1 VPIEQ
6 LDAALLVGAAELLA
20 AVLAVRL
27 SARAGFPSL
36 LVYLGF
42 GVVLGESVLGIPFE
56 DYDVASTLG
65 YVALILILAE
75 GGLTT
80 RWSAVQPA
88 FGLGVA
94 LATVGVAVSVL
105 VVAVSTHLLLG
116 LRWELALLLAAVVS
130 ATDAAAVFSVLRLVP
145 LRPSVLG
152 TLEAESGL
160 NDAPVA
166 ILVVV
171 VATGGLEAS
180 VAGWVGTA
188 VLILLELALGAAVG
202 YAVGWLGARL
212 LMGAALPAS
221 GLYPLSVLTLSVLA
235 YGGAA
240 TLHGSGFAA
249 VYVAALVLGNSA
261 LPHRAATRSFA
272 EGVGWLAQIGLFVML
287 GLLASPGRIGA
298 TEVLSALVAGT
309 VLTLVARP
317 LSVLSCGLWGRV
329 SWREQAFLSWAGL
342 RGAVPIVLAT
352 IPLAEGV
359 ADATLLFDVVFVLV
373 LVFTLL
379 QAPTLPWAARRLGM
393 TTEGEPQEV
402 EVEAAP
408 LESISADLLQVRVPE
423 ESRLHGVEVAELR
436 LPAEASI
443 ALVVRSQH
451 AFVPSRTTR
460 VLRGDEL
467 LVVSSRSARDA
478 VEDRLRAVSRGGRLA
493 GWEADERGALTAARP
508 AAHRLRWLRRL

>member
-1 VPIEQ
+1 MPIEQ
-6 LDAALLVGAAELLA
+6 LDAALLIGAAVLLA

-27 SARAGFPSL
+27 SVGAGFPSL
-36 LVYLGF
+36 LIYLGF

-56 DYDVASTLG
+56 DYGLASALG

-80 RWSAVQPA
+80 RWSAVRPA
-88 FGLGVA
+88 FGLGLA

-105 VVAVSTHLLLG
+105 VVAVTTHLLLD
-116 LRWELALLLAAVVS
+116 LSWQLAVLLAAVVS

-171 VATGGLEAS
+171 VATTGLETS
-180 VAGWVGTA
+180 PAGWVGTA

-202 YAVGWLGARL
+202 YGVGWLGARL
-212 LMGAALPAS
+212 LTGAALPAS
-221 GLYPLSVLTLSVLA
+221 GLYPLTVLTLSVLA
-235 YGGAA
+235 YGAAA

-249 VYVAALVLGNSA
+249 VYVAALLLGNSD

-298 TEVLSALVAGT
+298 REVLSALVAGT
-309 VLTLVARP
+309 VLLLLARP
-317 LSVLSCGLWGRV
+317 LSVLTCAAWARI

-359 ADATLLFDVVFVLV
+359 TDAALLFDVVFVLV
-373 LVFTLL
+373 VVFTMV
-379 QAPTLPWAARRLGM
+379 QAPTLPWAARRLGV

-408 LESISADLLQVRVPE
+408 LDRIAAELLQVRVPE
-423 ESRLHGVEVAELR
+423 GSRLHGVEVAELR
-436 LPAEASI
+436 LPPDTSI
-443 ALVVRSQH
+443 ALVVRSEH
-451 AFVPSRTTR
+451 SFVPSRTTR

-467 LVVSSRSARDA
+467 LVVSTRSARDA
-478 VEDRLRAVSRGGRLA
+478 VEDRLRAVSRAGRLA
-493 GWEADERGALTAARP
+493 GWEAGGPSALTRSWPAAR
-508 AAHRLRWLRRL
+508 RLRWLRRL